1 MVDTKVVLTA
11 AILFSRYFSRIAT
24 EWELLT
30 KSFKMVL
37 YLAQQQEQN
46 LCNGDS
52 VLHVSIIAVQPH
64 PTESAASFYVSNS
77 SVSAFGF
84 SLSDFSFTLVFFLF
98 LFSHSVFVNLLYLSL
113 SLTISLSP
121 FVFFYSLSLYPSGP
135 FCHSNSNSGIKRN
148 PLNVQPNS

>member
-11 AILFSRYFSRIAT
+11 AILFSRYFSRIVT

-84 SLSDFSFTLVFFLF
+84 SLSDFSFTLVFLF

-113 SLTISLSP
+113 SLSPSLLLSFSIVSHYTLVAL
-121 FVFFYSLSLYPSGP
+121 FVTAT
-135 FCHSNSNSGIKRN
+135 
-148 PLNVQPNS
+148 QTQE

>member
-64 PTESAASFYVSNS
+64 PTESAASFYVTAASPRL
-77 SVSAFGF
+77 V
-84 SLSDFSFTLVFFLF
+84 SLSQISLSLLFFFLF
-98 LFSHSVFVNLLYLSL
+98 FSHSVFVNLLYLSL
-113 SLTISLSP
+113 SLSLSP
-121 FVFFYSLSLYPSGP
+121 SLLLSFSIVSHYTLVALFVTAT
-135 FCHSNSNSGIKRN
+135 
-148 PLNVQPNS
+148 QTQE